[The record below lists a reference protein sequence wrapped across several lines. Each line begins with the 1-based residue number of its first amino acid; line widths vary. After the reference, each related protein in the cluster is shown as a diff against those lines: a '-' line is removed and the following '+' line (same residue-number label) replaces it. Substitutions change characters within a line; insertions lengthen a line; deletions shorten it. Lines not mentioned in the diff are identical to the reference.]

1 MYRVRYRV
9 FYGNVREIGPSI
21 NTNLRR
27 QASGLKSDFVSLNSG
42 ISGIDVHALYPVPS
56 GSFWD
61 IKNVFN
67 TDD

>member
-1 MYRVRYRV
+1 MFQYEILRKCMGNTHGYVRALIRIKATSIWV
-9 FYGNVREIGPSI
+9 KIG
-21 NTNLRR
+21 
-27 QASGLKSDFVSLNSG
+27 FFNSG